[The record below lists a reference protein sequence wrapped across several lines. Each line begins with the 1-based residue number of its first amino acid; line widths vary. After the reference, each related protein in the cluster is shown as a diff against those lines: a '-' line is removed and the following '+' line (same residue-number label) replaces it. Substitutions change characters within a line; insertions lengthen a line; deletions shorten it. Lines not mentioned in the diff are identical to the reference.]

1 MLKDESYESAIIITG
16 VLNRLLN
23 DENTK
28 WRFQNVVVGGAP
40 VPRMLTKTGSGKCQ
54 RFAIGYGASE
64 VSFATCG
71 VIDNN
76 KEYMDYDAGMPLPG
90 VELKVV
96 NSEGKLLKK
105 GERGELYIRSPVRFP
120 GYMNEPE
127 KTAEAMTSSGWYKSG
142 DSAIM
147 TRDGHLI
154 VDGRVSDSVV
164 KTEDGL
170 GFISVA
176 LMEERLCQ
184 HPDVHDA
191 LVVVVTDEDRF
202 QRVCYAIV
210 PEQGANI
217 TQDQLIQYFLDPNN
231 RTNDLYCMIMLPKHF
246 VFLDSFPRSYS
257 GKVDRKK
264 LAEICIKRVT
274 NQ

>member
-1 MLKDESYESAIIITG
+1 MI
-16 VLNRLLN
+16 
-23 DENTK
+23 
-28 WRFQNVVVGGAP
+28 
-40 VPRMLTKTGSGKCQ
+40 TKTGSRRCQ

-71 VIDNN
+71 VIDANT
-76 KEYMDYDAGMPLPG
+76 EYMDYYAGMPLPG

-105 GERGELYIRSPVRFP
+105 GERGELYIRSPLRFP
-120 GYMNEPE
+120 GYLNEPE
-127 KTAEAMTSSGWYKSG
+127 KTAESMTSSGWYKSG

-164 KTEDGL
+164 KSEDGL

-176 LMEERLCQ
+176 LMEERLSQ
-184 HPDVHDA
+184 HPGVHDA
-191 LVVVVTDEDRF
+191 LVVVVRDEDRF

-210 PEQGANI
+210 PEQGANV
-217 TQDQLIQYFLDPNN
+217 TQDQLIQYLLDPNN
-231 RTNDLYCMIMLPKHF
+231 RTTDLYCKIMLPKYF
-246 VFLDSFPRSYS
+246 IFFDSFPRAFS